1 MSGRFGWSLLTRLVW
16 IAAGA
21 AVASLIFGGFAM
33 FRAISIE
40 NDHML
45 DARLEQ
51 FGATLQALVDETEID
66 GRRGALIGQPQ
77 IRTRP
82 TAALL
87 YRYQVWSRHGRL
99 LMRSHEAPAEQPM
112 ARLAQFGYSATQ
124 IDGEAYRV
132 FSLPSRSG
140 EYVIQVAENLAESW
154 IEIGLTT
161 AYYAVFL
168 VLPFGLV
175 LLATWWLLRR
185 ALRAINL
192 VADDLRQRNPLELAP
207 INVSEPPREL
217 VPILAGL
224 ETLFGRMRRALSVE
238 RSFTSLAAH
247 EMRTPLAGLRAQAQL
262 LAQEELSAEQKET
275 VAALLT
281 GVDRSAHMVDQLL
294 DLARVEGL
302 SLSGELS
309 FQPVHVAEVYHAVR
323 RDLAAVM
330 RRRQVSVSAQLGDLT
345 LRCHAFALSV
355 LLRNLL
361 ANAILYSPVGGRVEL
376 RGVPEGDDL
385 LLTIDD
391 SGPGIPP
398 TERDHA
404 FERFNRLGRSQADG
418 VGIGL
423 SIVLMVVELHGAR
436 IQLDQSP
443 LGGLRVLVRFLGS
456 TGAPVHAVYGAE
468 DGAD

>member
-99 LMRSHEAPAEQPM
+99 LMRSHEAPAERPIV
-112 ARLAQFGYSATQ
+112 RLGQFGYSAAQ

-140 EYVIQVAENLAESW
+140 EYVIQVAENLEESW

-192 VADDLRQRNPLELAP
+192 VANDLRQRNPLELEP
-207 INVSEPPREL
+207 IDVSEPPREL
-217 VPILAGL
+217 V
-224 ETLFGRMRRALSVE
+224 TL
-238 RSFTSLAAH
+238 
-247 EMRTPLAGLRAQAQL
+247 GLRAD
-262 LAQEELSAEQKET
+262 E
-275 VAALLT
+275 
-281 GVDRSAHMVDQLL
+281 
-294 DLARVEGL
+294 
-302 SLSGELS
+302 
-309 FQPVHVAEVYHAVR
+309 PEV
-323 RDLAAVM
+323 
-330 RRRQVSVSAQLGDLT
+330 
-345 LRCHAFALSV
+345 
-355 LLRNLL
+355 
-361 ANAILYSPVGGRVEL
+361 
-376 RGVPEGDDL
+376 
-385 LLTIDD
+385 
-391 SGPGIPP
+391 
-398 TERDHA
+398 
-404 FERFNRLGRSQADG
+404 
-418 VGIGL
+418 
-423 SIVLMVVELHGAR
+423 
-436 IQLDQSP
+436 
-443 LGGLRVLVRFLGS
+443 
-456 TGAPVHAVYGAE
+456 APVVAL
-468 DGAD
+468 

>member
-21 AVASLIFGGFAM
+21 AVASLIFGGLAM
-33 FRAISIE
+33 YRALSVE

-99 LMRSHEAPAEQPM
+99 LMRSHEAPAVQPM
-112 ARLAQFGYSATQ
+112 VRLAKLGYSTAQ
-124 IDGEAYRV
+124 IEGEAYRV

-140 EYVIQVAENLAESW
+140 EYVIQVAENLEESW
-154 IEIGLTT
+154 IEVRLTT

-185 ALRAINL
+185 ALRTINL
-192 VADDLRQRNPLELAP
+192 VADDLRQRNPLELEP
-207 INVSEPPREL
+207 IDVSEPPHEL
-217 VPILAGL
+217 VPILGAL
-224 ETLFGRMRRALSVE
+224 ETLFSRMRRALSVE

-262 LAQEELSAEQKET
+262 LAQEELPAEQKET

-281 GVDRSAHMVDQLL
+281 GVDRSAHMIDQLL

-309 FQPVHVAEVYHAVR
+309 FQVVHVAEVYHAVR
-323 RDLAAVM
+323 RDLAAAI

-376 RGVPEGDDL
+376 RGVLEGDDL
-385 LLTIDD
+385 VLIIDD

-398 TERDHA
+398 AERDHA

-423 SIVLMVVELHGAR
+423 SIVLMVVEMHRAK
-436 IQLDQSP
+436 IQLMTSS
-443 LGGLRVLVRFLGS
+443 LGGLRAQVQFQYAPEPDHAPRNA
-456 TGAPVHAVYGAE
+456 GA
-468 DGAD
+468 

>member
-1 MSGRFGWSLLTRLVW
+1 VSGRFGWSLLTRLVW

-21 AVASLIFGGFAM
+21 AVASLIFGGLAM
-33 FRAISIE
+33 YRAISIE

-99 LMRSHEAPAEQPM
+99 LMRSHEAPAERPM
-112 ARLAQFGYSATQ
+112 VRLGQLGYSAAQ

-140 EYVIQVAENLAESW
+140 EYVIQVAENLEEAW

-161 AYYAVFL
+161 AYYAIFL

-192 VADDLRQRNPLELAP
+192 VADDLRQRNPLELEP
-207 INVSEPPREL
+207 IDVSEPPREL
-217 VPILAGL
+217 VPILGAL

-262 LAQEELSAEQKET
+262 LAQEELPAEQKET

-302 SLSGELS
+302 SLSGEPS
-309 FQPVHVAEVYHAVR
+309 FEYVHVAEVYHAVR
-323 RDLAAVM
+323 RELAPAM
-330 RRRQVSVSAQLGDLT
+330 RRRQVSVSAQLGDLA

-361 ANAILYSPVGGRVEL
+361 ANAVLYSPVGGRVEL
-376 RGVPEGDDL
+376 RGVPEDNDL
-385 LLTIDD
+385 VLTVDD

-398 TERDHA
+398 AQRDHA

-443 LGGLRVLVRFLGS
+443 LGGLRVTVRFPGS
-456 TGAPVHAVYGAE
+456 ASAPAHAVSGAE
-468 DGAD
+468 DDAE

>member
-66 GRRGALIGQPQ
+66 GRRGALIGQSQ

-99 LMRSHEAPAEQPM
+99 LMRSHEAPAERPM
-112 ARLAQFGYSATQ
+112 ARLNQLGYSATQ
-124 IDGEAYRV
+124 IDGEAHRV

-140 EYVIQVAENLAESW
+140 EYVIQVAENLEESW

-207 INVSEPPREL
+207 IDVSEPPREL

-262 LAQEELSAEQKET
+262 LAQEEMSVEQKET

-323 RDLAAVM
+323 RDLVPVM

-385 LLTIDD
+385 VLTIDD

-443 LGGLRVLVRFLGS
+443 LGGLRVQVRFLGS
-456 TGAPVHAVYGAE
+456 PGSPVHAVSGAE